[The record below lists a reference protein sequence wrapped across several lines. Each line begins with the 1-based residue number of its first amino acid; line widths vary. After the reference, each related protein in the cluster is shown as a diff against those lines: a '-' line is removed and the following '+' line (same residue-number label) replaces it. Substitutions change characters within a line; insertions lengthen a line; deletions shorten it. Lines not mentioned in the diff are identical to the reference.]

1 MSKTL
6 SFTLALPDHR
16 QTKLQIVDV
25 LLQGD
30 STPLLPIVDSLKEV
44 ERGHILRV
52 LQDMDWVIEGKK
64 CAATRLGLHPNTLR
78 CRMQKLGIKK
88 SRLPA

>member
-6 SFTLALPDHR
+6 SFTLAFPAHR

-30 STPLLPIVDSLKEV
+30 STPLLPVADSLEEV
-44 ERGHILRV
+44 ERAHILRIR
-52 LQDMDWVIEGKK
+52 QDTDWLIEGKRGT
-64 CAATRLGLHPNTLR
+64 ATRLGLHPNT
-78 CRMQKLGIKK
+78 I
-88 SRLPA
+88 